1 MFQNYLKSAIR
12 NLLRSRIYSVI
23 NIAGLSLGLACAM
36 LIVLYVKDETSY
48 DRFHKNA
55 PNIFHLVRRMSNPDG
70 SFSAS
75 DGYTGLPQGPQFT
88 SAIPEIKGFVR
99 IKNAYLDIKKGADI
113 NPQFALFVD
122 SNFFTTFTF
131 PLLSGNPSTVL
142 KNPSSIVISEDMARS
157 QFGNTNP
164 IGKIIGIKQD
174 NAFIPYTVTGISKN
188 CPINSSIKFNIVLP
202 LKVSAK
208 EETAPESWLNIF
220 LNTFVVLQPGANAVS
235 VEAKMKQVFKTR
247 GAESRKIA
255 VEKYRSEIN
264 EQFLLQRLTAMHLST
279 EYPPIDGLTDASD
292 PVYSY
297 ILSGIALFIMLIA
310 CINFVNLSIARSI
323 RRAKEIGVR
332 KVIGAGRNQLRI
344 QFLGES
350 FVLCAAAFLLAIAF
364 VHFALPVFNRLSD
377 KALELSYLLD
387 AKLISAWL
395 ILFLATGLLTGF
407 YPAIVLSNYDP
418 VQTLY
423 GRFLIKGRNYLQRA
437 LVVLQFALASFLII
451 ATFAARSQFNYL
463 VNKPLGYDDRN
474 LMVISNWGI
483 TPDQLALFRNRL
495 MTHPDILGV
504 TAKDM
509 GWENNSIKID
519 GNDFGFVRET
529 VDENFLP
536 LLHVPIIRGRNFSAA
551 YPSDTSSAI
560 LVNEA
565 FAKSAGWKDPIGQ
578 QVDLSFDPS
587 RPDKYTVIGV
597 VKDYYYQPLN
607 LVIKPQIFS
616 IKPGR
621 VLGNLLV
628 KMRPHTET
636 ANLPLIQNTFRSI
649 FPLSAFNFG
658 FKDQQNRNQY
668 TMEGNWKDVMLFAA
682 IITVFISC
690 IGLFGLTV
698 LATERRT
705 KEIGIRKVL
714 GASIQAIVTLL
725 SKDFLRLVTLSL
737 ALAIPLAWLAA
748 TKWLNNYP
756 NRISLSWPLFASA
769 GALVIALALLTTSFQ
784 AVKAALSNPVHSLRS
799 E

>member
-1 MFQNYLKSAIR
+1 MFQNCLKSAIR

-48 DRFHKNA
+48 DRFHANA
-55 PNIFHLVRRMSNPDG
+55 ANIFHLVKRINNPDG
-70 SFSAS
+70 SLFAT

-88 SAIPEIKGFVR
+88 AAIPEIKGFVR
-99 IKNAYLDIKKGADI
+99 IQNAYLMLKKAADI
-113 NPQFALFVD
+113 TGQPALNVD
-122 SNFFTTFTF
+122 SNFFNVFTF
-131 PLLSGNPSTVL
+131 PMLSGNPSTAFRQPNSV
-142 KNPSSIVISEDMARS
+142 VISEDMAKS
-157 QFGNTNP
+157 QFGSTDAL
-164 IGKIIGIKQD
+164 GKTIEIKQND
-174 NAFIPYTVTGISKN
+174 KFIPYTVTGISRT
-188 CPINSSIKFNIVLP
+188 CPVNSSIKFDILLP
-202 LKVSAK
+202 LQVSLSD
-208 EETAPESWLNIF
+208 ETAPESWLNVF
-220 LNTFVVLQPGANAVS
+220 LNTFVVLKPGANPKA
-235 VEAKMKQVFKTR
+235 VEAKMKQAYAER
-247 GAESRKIA
+247 GAESRRIA
-255 VEKYRSEIN
+255 LEKYQSKN
-264 EQFLLQRLTAMHLST
+264 TQQFLLQPLTAIHLST

-292 PVYSY
+292 PVFSY
-297 ILSGIALFIMLIA
+297 ILSGIALFILLIA

-323 RRAKEIGVR
+323 RRGKEIGVR
-332 KVIGAGRNQLRI
+332 KVIGAGRNQLRL

-350 FVLCAAAFLLAIAF
+350 FLLCAAAFLLAIAL
-364 VHFALPVFNRLSD
+364 VHFSLPVFNRLAG

-387 AKLISAWL
+387 AKLVSSYL
-395 ILFLATGLLTGF
+395 LLFLATGLLAGF

-423 GRFLIKGRNYLQRA
+423 GRLLIKGRNYLQRS

-451 ATFAARSQFNYL
+451 ATFTAWSQFNYL
-463 VNKPLGYDDRN
+463 VGKPLGYDDSN
-474 LMVISNWGI
+474 LMIISNWGI
-483 TPDQLALFRNRL
+483 TPEQVALFRNRL
-495 MTHPDILGV
+495 MTHPEILGV
-504 TAKDM
+504 TSKDL
-509 GWENNSIKID
+509 GWENQGVKID
-519 GNDFGFVRET
+519 GNKIDYVRET
-529 VDENFLP
+529 VDENFIP
-536 LLHVPIIRGRNFSAA
+536 LLHLSVIKGRNFSKA
-551 YPSDTSSAI
+551 YPSDTSRAI
-560 LVNEA
+560 LVNET
-565 FAKSAGWKDPIGQ
+565 FARKAGWKDAIGQ
-578 QVDLSFDPS
+578 QVDLSYDPAKT
-587 RPDKYTVIGV
+587 DKYTVIGV

-607 LVIKPQIFS
+607 LVIKAQVFS

-628 KMRPHTET
+628 KMRPHTEA
-636 ANLPLIQNTFRSI
+636 ANLLLIENTYRSI
-649 FPLSAFNFG
+649 FPISSFDYG
-658 FKDQQNRNQY
+658 FMDQQNRNQY
-668 TMEGNWKDVMLFAA
+668 TMEGNWKDVMFFAA

-756 NRISLSWPLFASA
+756 NRISLSWPLFAGA

>member
-1 MFQNYLKSAIR
+1 MLRNYLKSAIR
-12 NLLRSRIYSVI
+12 SLLRSRIYSII

-36 LIVLYVKDETSY
+36 LIILYVKDETSY
-48 DRFHKNA
+48 DHFHDNG
-55 PNIFHLVRRMSNPDG
+55 PNIYHVVRKMASPDG
-70 SFSAS
+70 SVFAS

-88 SAIPEIKGFVR
+88 AAIPEIKGFVR
-99 IKNAYLDIKKGADI
+99 IQNAYINFKKDADI
-113 NPQFALFVD
+113 NSRFALYVD
-122 SNFFTTFTF
+122 SNFFNVFTF

-142 KNPSSIVISEDMARS
+142 RQPNSVVISEDMART
-157 QFGNTNP
+157 QFGSTDVKGRT
-164 IGKIIGIKQD
+164 IEIKQ
-174 NAFIPYTVTGISKN
+174 AGTFIPYAVTGVARN
-188 CPINSSIKFNIVLP
+188 CPINSSIKFDFLLP
-202 LKVSAK
+202 IKVSLID
-208 EETAPESWLNIF
+208 ETAPESWLNIF
-220 LNTFVVLQPGANAVS
+220 LNTFVVLQPGANAAS
-235 VEAKMKQVFKTR
+235 VEAKMKQVFETR

-255 VEKYRSEIN
+255 VEKYRSKIN
-264 EQFLLQRLTAMHLST
+264 EQFLLQPLTAMHLSK

-292 PVYSY
+292 PIFSY
-297 ILSGIALFIMLIA
+297 ILSGIALFILLIA

-332 KVIGAGRNQLRI
+332 KVIGAGRNQLRL

-350 FVLCAAAFLLAIAF
+350 FLMCAAAFLLAIAL
-364 VHFALPVFNRLSD
+364 VHFSLPVFNHLAG
-377 KALELSYLLD
+377 KALSLQYLLD
-387 AKLISAWL
+387 YKLIAACF
-395 ILFLATGLLTGF
+395 ILFLATGLLAGF

-423 GRFLIKGRNYLQRA
+423 GRFMLAGRNYLQHT

-451 ATFAARSQFNYL
+451 ATFTAWSQFNYL
-463 VNKPLGYDDRN
+463 VNKPLGYDDSN

-483 TPDQLALFRNRL
+483 TPEQVAMFRNRL
-495 MTHPDILGV
+495 LTHPDILGV
-504 TAKDM
+504 TSKDL

-519 GNDFGFVRET
+519 GNDFGYVRET
-529 VDENFLP
+529 VDEEFLP
-536 LLHVPIIRGRNFSAA
+536 LLHVPIIQGRNFSKA

-560 LVNEA
+560 LVNET
-565 FAKSAGWKDPIGQ
+565 FVKSAGWKDPIGQ

-587 RPDKYTVIGV
+587 RPDKYKVIGV

-628 KMRPHTET
+628 KLQPRTEA
-636 ANLPLIQNTFRSI
+636 ANLPLIQDTYRSI

-714 GASIQAIVTLL
+714 GASAKTIVTLL
-725 SKDFLRLVTLSL
+725 SGDFLRLVTLSL

-756 NRISLSWPLFASA
+756 NRISLSWPLFAGA
-769 GALVIALALLTTSFQ
+769 AALVIALALLTTSFQ